1 MHDADFADA
10 FRPPRF
16 SVLGLGLM
24 DYTIGHELVL
34 WQRRNP
40 LVATTREEFDGL
52 PWNAKIKA
60 LSQAVL
66 ICCRREPCFASLW
79 GRRCAKLDLDVEI
92 GKFRDYRAAGSLDL
106 PTAKMPKT
114 QGHPYHYFG
123 GPELARLINYVTRRH
138 SVMIQTHFE
147 GSPLN
152 FPLGLA
158 RMLYL
163 VDVESDGGVWI
174 KNHLDME
181 ADAQRAAYEKAHP
194 ESTFAMGE
202 EAVQASAERWNAE
215 HPDCPVPTMRS
226 VKPEN
231 GDKN

>member
-1 MHDADFADA
+1 MHDATFADA

-16 SVLGLGLM
+16 TVLRLDLM
-24 DYTIGHELVL
+24 DFTIGHELLL

-40 LVATTREEFDGL
+40 LVVTPHEEFNQL
-52 PWNAKIKA
+52 PWNVKIKA

-66 ICCRREPCFASLW
+66 ICCRRTPRWASAW
-79 GRRCAKLDLDVEI
+79 GRRCSRLDFDAEVQT
-92 GKFRDYRAAGSLDL
+92 FRDYRAAGSLDL

-138 SVMIQTHFE
+138 SVMIQTHFS

-158 RMLYL
+158 RILYL
-163 VDVESDGGVWI
+163 VEAETDGGVWI
-174 KNHLDME
+174 KNHLDLE
-181 ADAQRAAYEKAHP
+181 ADVQRAAYEKAHP
-194 ESTFAMGE
+194 ENTFAMGE
-202 EAVQASAERWNAE
+202 DAVQAAAERWNAE
-215 HPDCPVPTMRS
+215 HPDCPVPL
-226 VKPEN
+226 VKK
-231 GDKN
+231 GDT